1 MIDEYFKIYNS
12 SIEEYGEK
20 TCVFYACGSFYEV
33 YRVENQKEVVGNANI
48 IADII
53 RCDFSN
59 KNKSKRSISGSTR
72 EFPDFCGFGIAYLP
86 KYLPPLL
93 ENNYTVVIVDQLEK
107 SSDRKGKLVKRGV
120 VAVHSPTLKSCD
132 LETYLDAESNL
143 INLFL
148 QITPEYLSIP
158 SHLIYSVVCV
168 NNTTNHIEITETSIQ
183 FKKTE
188 FRLCLEDIIKILSRY
203 YCREIQIY
211 FIGESNFTKTI
222 QKFFDEFSNSQTN
235 IACKFHYIDESESG
249 TFNSSNKE
257 FVRRYSQYN
266 KRQIQN
272 QYFKTIYK
280 HIDFGLIQPV
290 EYLNLL
296 DKELSIVNLMYTL
309 DFMAKHDS
317 KYITNLAIPKII
329 NHYSNLVLE
338 LNTLAQLNIL
348 PSQNNNNH
356 KLSSV
361 FDVVNHTTTAIGR
374 RHLKTL
380 LAKPFRDQST
390 IQHRY
395 NLTEELQ
402 THTDLANDL
411 QIELSKIIDFER
423 FHRKM
428 GLESLHPYEF
438 EKLHNTY
445 TTISNM
451 FTIISKKKDLL
462 FKQEIPNQNIL
473 HEFMQYISNYTTT
486 FDLHKMKSINLNTN
500 KDEIVNFFKVGIIE
514 DLDKI
519 QNDIHQIENEI
530 EELRKTYDKYIN
542 DNPKT
547 PMIKLS
553 FTDNDGY
560 FFTCTK
566 IRYQRLI
573 KEYQN
578 KNNQNKQNEVN
589 FTMRATSNTCKF
601 TSDDLTKLSNKLIN
615 TRELLVK
622 RVKSHY
628 LLKLQEYSNKYNNI
642 FTSLLKFI
650 EIIDISNS
658 NLKCFTKYKYCK
670 PQIKPVPHK
679 DSFVIANSMRHPI
692 IELIN
697 DDSEYIP
704 NDVSLTKESCG
715 MLVYGLNSSGKSSL
729 LRSLGISIIL
739 AQCGLYVP
747 CKSFHFSPFYTII
760 SQVDL
765 TDNLFANKSSFTSEM
780 CGLKKILQCKS
791 SNTLVLSDELCRGT
805 EVNSSSAIVAS
816 TLLELVKSDTK
827 FFFTTHL
834 HDLQKLKQ
842 IKNEPKINTCH
853 LSVTNNLSSNE
864 DIIIFERKLKPG
876 SGSELYGLEV
886 CKSIISDTNFIDQ
899 SFQIRN
905 ELISGKTTNTVLSQK
920 RSNYNKR
927 KILNHCEVC
936 GYKPKVGNIPLDTH
950 HINEQKNCDENGFV
964 NEKHFHKNKLYNLVS
979 LCKECHLKIDTG
991 ELIIRG
997 YKSSTSG
1004 IILDYNFK

>member
-1 MIDEYFKIYNS
+1 MPHDMIDEYFTIYNS

-33 YRVENQKEVVGNANI
+33 YRVENKKEIIGNANI

-59 KNKSKRSISGSTR
+59 KNKSKRSINGSTR
-72 EFPDFCGFGIAYLP
+72 ELPDFCGFGIAYLH

-93 ENNYTVVIVDQLEK
+93 ENNYTVVIVDQLE
-107 SSDRKGKLVKRGV
+107 SSNDRKGKLVKRGV

-132 LETYLDAESNL
+132 LETYLDTEANL
-143 INLFL
+143 INITL
-148 QITPEYLSIP
+148 QITPDVFTSP
-158 SHLIYSVVCV
+158 HLIYSVVCV
-168 NNTTNHIEITETSIQ
+168 NNTTNHIEITEASLQ

-188 FRLCLEDIIKILSRY
+188 FSLCLEDITKILSRY
-203 YCREIQIY
+203 YCREVQIY
-211 FIGESNFTKTI
+211 IVESNLNLTKI
-222 QKFFDEFSNSQTN
+222 IKKFFDEFCQTN
-235 IACKFHYIDESESG
+235 NTVSFSCKFHYINEID
-249 TFNSSNKE
+249 SNE
-257 FVRRYSQYN
+257 FTRYVQYN
-266 KRQIQN
+266 KREIQN
-272 QYFKTIYK
+272 QYLKTVYK

-290 EYLNLL
+290 EYFNLL

-309 DFMAKHDS
+309 DFMTKHDS
-317 KYITNLAIPKII
+317 KYITNLSIPTII
-329 NHYSNLVLE
+329 NQNSYLVLE
-338 LNTLAQLNIL
+338 LNTLVQLNIL
-348 PSQNNNNH
+348 PAHNNNNN
-356 KLSSV
+356 KFSSV

-380 LAKPFRDQST
+380 LANPFRDRST

-402 THTDLANDL
+402 TRTDLANDL
-411 QIELSKIIDFER
+411 QTELSKIIDFER
-423 FHRKM
+423 LHRKM
-428 GLESLHPYEF
+428 GLGSLHPYEF

-451 FTIISKKKDLL
+451 FTIISKNKGVL
-462 FKQEIPNQNIL
+462 FKQEVPQTNIL
-473 HEFMQYISNYTTT
+473 QDFMTYISNYTTT
-486 FDLHKMKSINLNTN
+486 FDLNKMKSINLNTN
-500 KDEIVNFFKVGIIE
+500 KDEIVNFFNIGIVD
-514 DLDKI
+514 DLDKV

-530 EELRKTYDKYIN
+530 ETLRKTYDKYIN

-547 PMIKLS
+547 NLPFIKLS

-566 IRYQRLI
+566 IRYQRLF
-573 KEYQN
+573 KEY
-578 KNNQNKQNEVN
+578 QNKQNEVN

-628 LLKLQEYSNKYNNI
+628 LLKLQEYSNTYNKI

-670 PQIKPVPHK
+670 PQIIDE

-697 DDSEYIP
+697 DDTEYIP
-704 NDVSLTKESCG
+704 NDISLTKESCG

-729 LRSLGISIIL
+729 LRSLGISIVL
-739 AQCGLYVP
+739 AQSGLYVP
-747 CKSFHFSPFYTII
+747 CKSFHFSPFHTLI

-780 CGLKKILQCKS
+780 CGLKKILQSKS

-834 HDLQKLKQ
+834 HDLQRLKQ
-842 IKNEPKINTCH
+842 IKDEPKINTCH
-853 LSVTNNLSSNE
+853 LSVNTI
-864 DIIIFERKLKPG
+864 DDVIIFERKLNPG

-936 GYKPKVGNIPLDTH
+936 GYKPKVGNVPLDTH
-950 HINEQKNCDENGFV
+950 HINEQKNCDQNGFV

-979 LCKECHLKIDTG
+979 LCKGCHLKIDTG

-1004 IILDYNFK
+1004 VLLDYTLL